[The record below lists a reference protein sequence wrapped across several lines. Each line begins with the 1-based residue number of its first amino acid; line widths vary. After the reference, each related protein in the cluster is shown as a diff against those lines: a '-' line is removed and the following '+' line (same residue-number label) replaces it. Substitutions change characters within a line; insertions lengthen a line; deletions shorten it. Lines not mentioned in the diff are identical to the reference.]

1 MWNELGHVW
10 NLSVWNHLFATP
22 YIQWTQIKCDT
33 AVMWGTFSKSVVQC
47 RRIIK
52 GTPKHIKFTLRRV
65 NKAHHTVSREWSQAS
80 CESDG
85 GWTTQSES
93 VINKF
98 NEIMHYIMSRI
109 SRAVIARS
117 WDSLATT
124 YITLNSVKNGAQL
137 WVFLLQLHILQ
148 RHTWTLLMHHQ
159 QAVSIVGDT
168 CKELNVVLVLYI
180 LQRGSLLLFIYLF
193 FLSY

>member
-1 MWNELGHVW
+1 
-10 NLSVWNHLFATP
+10 
-22 YIQWTQIKCDT
+22 
-33 AVMWGTFSKSVVQC
+33 
-47 RRIIK
+47 
-52 GTPKHIKFTLRRV
+52 
-65 NKAHHTVSREWSQAS
+65 
-80 CESDG
+80 
-85 GWTTQSES
+85 
-93 VINKF
+93 
-98 NEIMHYIMSRI
+98 MHYIMTRI
-109 SRAVIARS
+109 SRAVIARC

-180 LQRGSLLLFIYLF
+180 LQRGSLLLFLFLF
-193 FLSY
+193 FYLIRALSMLLWVYKRDCYMTMHLHSLQAHSSSNSVEVLLPSCINIYSPVLIDGH